1 MINHVLI
8 SYINIYFDATLH
20 NKNQEPHFS
29 CKFHMALYFLV
40 GGIVIGAW
48 NKESAPHHLH
58 VSLKISVVIYCGAC
72 PAYCNLCMVRGD
84 KREKTKDDAWSP
96 KR

>member
-8 SYINIYFDATLH
+8 SYINLNIYFDATLH

-40 GGIVIGAW
+40 GG
-48 NKESAPHHLH
+48 
-58 VSLKISVVIYCGAC
+58 VVIVGA
-72 PAYCNLCMVRGD
+72 
-84 KREKTKDDAWSP
+84 
-96 KR
+96 